1 VVLTVAYLANQFPSP
16 VEPYVADEIEELR
29 RRGVRVVA
37 GSVRKP
43 AAERGRGAGRH
54 AAEIVLQ
61 PLRAAI
67 LMQAFWLCLRRWKR
81 ISPLLGRV
89 TFRGREGPF
98 QRAKALLHTWLGACY
113 AVRLRGRGIAHIH
126 VHHGYFGAW
135 IAMTAARLL
144 DVGFSMTLH
153 GSDLLLHGTY
163 LDVKLENCAF
173 CLTVSEYNRRYI
185 RHGYPG
191 IPAAK
196 VIVSR
201 LGVEVIAQLNC
212 GSRENLGRDFT
223 LLAVGRLHRV
233 KDHAFLVRACA
244 QMRAGG
250 LRFDCLIAG
259 DGPERR
265 KLESLIRKYSLEKCV
280 TLLGQVAREQ
290 MDSLYA
296 RADAVVLTSRSE
308 GIPLVLMEAMA
319 HAKIVLAPAI
329 TGIPE
334 LVMEGRNGFLYEAG
348 SQADFVARIRFIHS
362 LMREAAEQRRN
373 HSPEILSTRRPLDWM
388 RHAAQVQVRHNF
400 NRRKNLESFAGF
412 LIERVTAQ
420 TGSVRRENSVLQQ
433 VQLSFQRHRG
443 LPVRT
448 DGTHALAGAPGRAV
462 LHG

>member
-1 VVLTVAYLANQFPSP
+1 VVMTVAYLANQFPSP

-29 RRGVRVVA
+29 RRGVGVVA

-43 AAERGRGAGRH
+43 AAVQGRRKDRH
-54 AAEIVLQ
+54 AAEIILLPLQ
-61 PLRAAI
+61 ATILIRA
-67 LMQAFWLCLRRWKR
+67 LWLCLRRWKQILPLVGR
-81 ISPLLGRV
+81 IA
-89 TFRGREGPF
+89 FRGREGPL
-98 QRAKALLHTWLGACY
+98 QRGKALLHTWLGACY
-113 AVRLRGRGIAHIH
+113 AVRLGEKRVAHIH

-135 IAMTAARLL
+135 VAMTAARLL

-153 GSDLLLHGTY
+153 GSDLLLHGMY
-163 LDVKLENCAF
+163 LDVKLANCAF
-173 CLTVSEYNRRYI
+173 CVTVSEYNRRYI
-185 RHGYPG
+185 RQHYPG
-191 IPAAK
+191 IPEGK

-201 LGVEVIAQLNC
+201 LGVELIEHVDPRC
-212 GSRENLGRDFT
+212 RENLRSDFT

-244 QMRAGG
+244 QLRAGG
-250 LRFDCLIAG
+250 LRFECLVAG

-265 KLESLIRKYSLEKCV
+265 KLESLIRKYGLEKCM

-296 RADAVVLTSRSE
+296 RADVVVLTSRSE

-319 HAKIVLAPAI
+319 RAKIVLAPEI

-334 LVMEGRNGFLYEAG
+334 LVIDGRNGFLYEAG
-348 SQADFVARIRFIHS
+348 SQADFLARIRFIHS
-362 LMREAAEQRRN
+362 LKRDAPERGRRN
-373 HSPEILSTRRPLDWM
+373 KSASLSTRCPLDWM
-388 RHAAQVQVRHNF
+388 RYAAQVQVRHSF
-400 NRRKNLESFAGF
+400 SRRKNLEAFAGF
-412 LIERVTAQ
+412 LIERITAQ

-448 DGTHALAGAPGRAV
+448 DATAALAGARGRAV